1 MPKNWCFQTLVL
13 EKTLESPLDG
23 KEIKPVNAKGNQSWI
38 FIGRTDAEAPILLS
52 PGVKSRL
59 IGKEPDAGTI
69 EGERKR
75 GWQDA
80 MVGWHHW
87 LNGQEQT
94 LGDSE
99 GQEAWH
105 AAVRGVV
112 KSQTGLSNWRMTWL
126 CTLHTCLYNLYF
138 LLPILFSYLGSLPFS
153 YMDLRNGQMK
163 PQSVRRSRIVKKAQ
177 RGDVVECQPFL
188 RGP

>member
-1 MPKNWCFQTLVL
+1 MHHRRLQNTKDKREILKAARRDRALCKKTKQSCFRLASTM
-13 EKTLESPLDG
+13 ET
-23 KEIKPVNAKGNQSWI
+23 
-38 FIGRTDAEAPILLS
+38 
-52 PGVKSRL
+52 SRSQN
-59 IGKEPDAGTI
+59 G
-69 EGERKR
+69 
-75 GWQDA
+75 
-80 MVGWHHW
+80 HHW

-112 KSQTGLSNWRMTWL
+112 KSQTGLSNWRTTWL